1 MLSGV
6 PMRGSTVYD
15 VQSSSAPNPR
25 VNAMHNV
32 SMLHEMSP
40 GTWQHVGG
48 GGRGDQVV
56 NFRGVQVDA
65 GQAAAAGGVEAKR
78 ALQYPLEPGTAGGL
92 RRPAR
97 FESLA
102 G

>member
-1 MLSGV
+1 MLPGG

-15 VQSSSAPNPR
+15 VQSSLAPHP
-25 VNAMHNV
+25 MHNV

-40 GTWQHVGG
+40 GTWHHVG
-48 GGRGDQVV
+48 GGRGDQGV
-56 NFRGVQVDA
+56 NLRGVQVDA
-65 GQAAAAGGVEAKR
+65 GQVAAAGGEARR
-78 ALQYPLEPGTAGGL
+78 ALQFPLEPSTAGGL

>member
-1 MLSGV
+1 MLPVG

-15 VQSSSAPNPR
+15 VQSSPTPNPR

-32 SMLHEMSP
+32 SMLYEMSP

-48 GGRGDQVV
+48 GGRGEQVV

-65 GQAAAAGGVEAKR
+65 GQAAVAGGVEAKR
-78 ALQYPLEPGTAGGL
+78 ALQHPLEPVAAGGL